1 MYYLYVHMYVCRKYA
16 TVLPTCPQYVAI
28 AMRNGSAVAFY
39 YFQFCCLVVV
49 VRFFLLFVLF
59 FLAILFV
66 ESKTETAAE
75 NSLKTLICLHFFT
88 DFLKENFKA
97 VYP

>member
-1 MYYLYVHMYVCRKYA
+1 MYVVNMPLCCQLARNMLQSQCV
-16 TVLPTCPQYVAI
+16 TVVLLLSI
-28 AMRNGSAVAFY
+28 IFK
-39 YFQFCCLVVV
+39 FCLVVV
-49 VRFFLLFVLF
+49 VRFFLLFVLFF